1 MKKLFWT
8 AALGL
13 LGMNTY
19 AQSHFTDCISNT
31 GNYATVIFPEGL
43 SYPFAAGDEVAALM
57 PDGACAGVIVWA
69 AAPQALTLWGDDTI
83 TAVVDG
89 FQAGD
94 TLAFRHF
101 DGVAERDLAVTYD
114 QSDPIYEA
122 DTFTANGLYVLASAE
137 VVTPPDVAVTLTPLT
152 VPLTIPP
159 EGGTFDYDVSLVNHT
174 AATQTTEV
182 WVNIGGD
189 GVSITLGPVPVT
201 LAPGDTLLKTLTQN
215 VPAGAPSGAY
225 TVTGYAGSFPLM
237 DDSDAFPFEKTVGKS
252 AAGPAVTDW
261 ASTLDR
267 LAVADASEESAA
279 GADVPERFALSANY
293 PNPFN
298 PTTVLTYDLPE
309 ARAVTLTVYDVL
321 GRRVA
326 RLDEGV
332 RAAGRHRL
340 RFDASHLSA
349 GVYVY
354 ALEAGDFRAARRM
367 VLLK

>member
-1 MKKLFWT
+1 MKKLLWT
-8 AALGL
+8 VALGL

-19 AQSHFTDCISNT
+19 AQSHFTNCFSNT

-43 SYPFAAGDEVAALM
+43 SYPFAAGDEVAVLM

-69 AAPQALTLWGDDTI
+69 AAPQALTVWGDDSI
-83 TAVVDG
+83 TEAVDG
-89 FQAGD
+89 FQTGD
-94 TLAFRHF
+94 SLAFRHF
-101 DGVAERDLAVTYD
+101 DGVEERDLAVTYD

-122 DTFTANGLYVLASAE
+122 DTFVSNGLYVLASAE
-137 VVTPPDVAVTLTPLT
+137 VVTPPDVAVALTPLT

-174 AATQTTEV
+174 TATQTTEV
-182 WVNIGGD
+182 WVNVGGA

-215 VPAGAPSGAY
+215 VPAGAPSGTY
-225 TVTGYAGSFPLM
+225 TVTGYTGSFPLT
-237 DDSDAFPFEKTVGKS
+237 DDSDAFTFEKTAGKGGS
-252 AAGPAVTDW
+252 APVVTDW

-267 LAVADASEESAA
+267 LAGAEAAA
-279 GADVPERFALSANY
+279 GEAVPERFALGANY

-298 PTTVLTYDLPE
+298 PTTVITYDLPE

-340 RFDASHLSA
+340 RFDASRLSA

-354 ALEAGDFRAARRM
+354 TLEAGDFRAARRM

>member
-1 MKKLFWT
+1 
-8 AALGL
+8 
-13 LGMNTY
+13 
-19 AQSHFTDCISNT
+19 
-31 GNYATVIFPEGL
+31 
-43 SYPFAAGDEVAALM
+43 M
-57 PDGACAGVIVWA
+57 PDGGCAGVIVWA
-69 AAPQALTLWGDDTI
+69 AAPQALTLWGDDSI

-101 DGVAERDLAVTYD
+101 DGVEERDLAVTYD

-122 DTFTANGLYVLASAE
+122 DTFVSNGLYVLASAE
-137 VVTPPDVAVTLTPLT
+137 VVTPPDVEVTLTPLSA
-152 VPLTIPP
+152 PLTIPP

-174 AATQTTEV
+174 AETRTADV
-182 WVNIGGD
+182 WVNLGGD
-189 GVSITLGPVPVT
+189 GVSLTLGPVPVT

-215 VPAGAPSGAY
+215 VPASAPSGAY
-225 TVTGYAGSFPLM
+225 TLTGYVGGFPLM
-237 DDSDAFPFEKTVGKS
+237 DDADAFPFEKTAGKGGS
-252 AAGPAVTDW
+252 APAVTDW
-261 ASTLDR
+261 ASTFDR
-267 LAVADASEESAA
+267 LDVAAASEASADEA
-279 GADVPERFALSANY
+279 VVPERFALGANY

-298 PTTVLTYDLPE
+298 PSTVITYDLPE

-340 RFDASHLSA
+340 RFDASRLSA

-354 ALEAGDFRAARRM
+354 AIEAGDFRASRRM